1 MDALFFLLIFI
12 GFLNVGR
19 IFTKNIWDLSFS
31 GPVEAF
37 VFSTALGSIIT
48 SLLITGLVFTGQV
61 SSLTC
66 WVLLAI
72 LLLSGIGL
80 WKRLWLERF
89 KTAISSPVFFPL
101 SPLKTTA
108 QITLSILILLALSL
122 ALVPA
127 FATDALVYHLEV
139 PKAYLE
145 AGGLVNLP
153 NNIYSYFPQQI
164 EMLYLFALA
173 LGSDSLAQLTGLGI
187 VFLLLGA
194 LWQYYLQ
201 NGSIGYAWLVPLIF
215 ISTPTFFGV
224 ASSAYVDLQ
233 ATTYVFLAFYS
244 WENGCTRKQ
253 PGWYFLMALFSGAAV
268 AAKLTVIIILPLALL
283 GLAIHGRS
291 HKNSGQVVGQCLIL
305 LLGSLILLLPWL
317 ARNYYFTGNPVA
329 PFFLTFFGGEN
340 LMNWDI
346 TRSQQQF
353 QYYSSFG
360 MGHGI
365 KDFLLLPINL
375 TFFSEPH
382 SLKFDGQIGILYFLL
397 LPALFSLNRKSL
409 PMVVVFLVLLV
420 FWFIQTQYIRL
431 LAPAFAFLSIL
442 LVKGIEQGVQQH
454 EASIGKKEK
463 YFLTLLLALG
473 LMFNTSIIFKE
484 WLRIQPLPYLF
495 NQENRDQFLTRQ
507 ISAYPLYQDTN
518 KMLGGKDKVLLV
530 YMRNLGYLM
539 DRPFYSD
546 TLFEAHTLI
555 KIIDEG
561 VYAEDIIIRLKKL
574 GITHILFNYQFV
586 FGESSAFSLG
596 ERAILKNFLIRHAEQ
611 ISRKNEFFLYRF
623 MLDLKAGNP
632 NNTSG
637 LLSIPL
643 DH

>member
-1 MDALFFLLIFI
+1 MDALLFLLIFI
-12 GFLNVGR
+12 GFLSVGR
-19 IFTKNIWDLSFS
+19 VFTRNVWDLNFS
-31 GPVEAF
+31 SSVEAF
-37 VFSTALGSIIT
+37 VFSSALGSIIA

-61 SSLTC
+61 SPLTC
-66 WVLLAI
+66 WALLAI

-80 WKRLWLERF
+80 WRRLWLDGI
-89 KTAISSPVFFPL
+89 KTVFTSPVFFPSSL
-101 SPLKTTA
+101 FKTTA
-108 QITLSILILLALSL
+108 QIILAILFLLALSL
-122 ALVPA
+122 ALAPA
-127 FATDALVYHLEV
+127 FSTDALVYHLEV
-139 PKAYLE
+139 PRAFLK

-164 EMLYLFALA
+164 EMVYLFALA

-187 VFLLLGA
+187 AFLLLCA
-194 LWQYYLQ
+194 LWQYYRQ
-201 NGSIGYAWLVPLIF
+201 IGSTGYAWLVPLIF
-215 ISTPTFFGV
+215 ILTPTFFGV

-233 ATTYVFLAFYS
+233 AATYVFLAFYS

-253 PGWYFLMALFSGAAV
+253 SGWFFLMALFTGAAV
-268 AAKLTVIIILPLALL
+268 ATKLTMIIILPLALL

-291 HKNSGQVVGQCLIL
+291 HKNTSQVAGQCVVLV
-305 LLGSLILLLPWL
+305 LGSLILLLPWL

-360 MGHGI
+360 MGHGVLE
-365 KDFLLLPINL
+365 FLLLPINL

-431 LAPAFAFLSIL
+431 LAPAFAFLSVL
-442 LVKGIEQGVQQH
+442 LVKGLEQGVEKH
-454 EASIGKKEK
+454 EAAVGKKEK
-463 YFLTLLLALG
+463 YFFILLLAFG

-484 WLRIQPLPYLF
+484 WLHIQPLPYLL
-495 NQENRDQFLTRQ
+495 NKESRDQFLTRQ
-507 ISAYPLYQDTN
+507 ISAYPLYRDAN
-518 KMLGGKDKVLLV
+518 SMLGQKDKVLLV

-546 TLFEAHTLI
+546 TLFEAHTLK

-574 GITHILFNYQFV
+574 GITHILFNYKFI
-586 FGESSAFSLG
+586 FGENSAFSLG
-596 ERAILKNFLIRHAEQ
+596 EKGIIKNFLNQHAEQ

-623 MLDLKAGNP
+623 VLDLKLGNP
-632 NNTSG
+632 NSTSG
-637 LLSIPL
+637 LLSVPL
-643 DH
+643 NH